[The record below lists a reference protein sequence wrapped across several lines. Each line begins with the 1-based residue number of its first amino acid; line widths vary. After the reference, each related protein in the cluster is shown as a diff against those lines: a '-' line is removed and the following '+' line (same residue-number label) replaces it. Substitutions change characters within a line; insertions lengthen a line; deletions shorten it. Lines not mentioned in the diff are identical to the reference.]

1 MYTVYTCV
9 YIYIRI
15 CQTHIYIYPCNP
27 LFWNPMGFLQA
38 HHPATRE
45 ATASTILVSLL
56 YGQCVIHRSRWKV
69 AVVAAIGSDSG
80 CESCAD
86 RSMVRWC
93 EKLELDISSSL
104 RCWKCWKWASVR
116 WVLPQKKPLFNGLG
130 DSLGGGWQLLSIT
143 WDSPKMTLILGI
155 FPRSIWKLGTW
166 CSKPLNLKPQL
177 SQDVRMFHPGSSSP
191 NDWMMKENVLRTPLE

>member
-1 MYTVYTCV
+1 MYICIQCIHMYI

-27 LFWNPMGFLQA
+27 LFWNPMSFLQA

-116 WVLPQKKPLFNGLG
+116 WVLPQKNHFSMGWVTPWGGLAAAVHHLG
-130 DSLGGGWQLLSIT
+130 FTKNDSDFGYLS
-143 WDSPKMTLILGI
+143 KV
-155 FPRSIWKLGTW
+155 
-166 CSKPLNLKPQL
+166 NLKIGNM
-177 SQDVRMFHPGSSSP
+177 VF
-191 NDWMMKENVLRTPLE
+191 